1 LAIIDPNSEVL
12 QISEIP
18 QQPRKLTQAVIQV
31 VDMLDLY
38 HAELAR
44 ILHLQCSD
52 IGQLANAQSLLIP
65 ASEAWNRACDFVFF
79 YQLLYRHQKAN
90 GVAMRHWLRRL
101 HSRFSQTP
109 HLMLVDEN
117 RLFELVEY
125 LDSTDNIND

>member
-1 LAIIDPNSEVL
+1 MAKLSQTLEVL
-12 QISEIP
+12 QIPDIP
-18 QQPRKLTQAVIQV
+18 TQPRKLTQAVIQV

-52 IGQLANAQSLLIP
+52 IGRLANAQTLLIP
-65 ASEAWNRACDFVFF
+65 ASEPWNRACEFVFF
-79 YQLLYRHQKAN
+79 YQLLYQHQKAN
-90 GVAMRHWLRRL
+90 GVTMRHWLRRF
-101 HSRFSQTP
+101 HPRFSQTP

-117 RLFELVEY
+117 RLPELVEY

>member
-1 LAIIDPNSEVL
+1 
-12 QISEIP
+12 
-18 QQPRKLTQAVIQV
+18 VIQV

-52 IGQLANAQSLLIP
+52 IGRLANAQTLLIP
-65 ASEAWNRACDFVFF
+65 ASEAWGRACDFVHF
-79 YQLLYRHQKAN
+79 YQLLYQHQQAN

-101 HSRFSQTP
+101 HPRFAQTP
-109 HLMLVDEN
+109 HLMLIDEN
-117 RLFELVEY
+117 RLHELVDY